1 MPNDSVTLFGMSE
14 TVVRIGAFLSV
25 FIIFSTLE
33 AIFPRRPRVLNR
45 WARWW
50 TNGSMLVLAN
60 ALVRV
65 IALIFPLIAGTAA
78 ASLAASLNFGLYN
91 NVDWPVWLEV
101 TLSVILLDLA
111 IWAQHVI
118 SHRVPFLWRLHRVH
132 HSDRDLDASSA
143 LRFHPVEI
151 ALSAL
156 YKLVI
161 ILALGPAVLAVVL
174 FEIILN
180 ASAMFNH
187 ANMKLPLWMDKILRT
202 VIVTPDMHRV
212 HHSVHRFEHDSNY
225 GFCLSVWD
233 HMFATY
239 IAQPS
244 EGQDGMTV
252 GLDPYQSKQPEQL
265 GWSLSLPVKQL

>member
-1 MPNDSVTLFGMSE
+1 MPSDPVTLFGISE
-14 TVVRIGAFLSV
+14 TAARVGVFLSV
-25 FIIFSTLE
+25 FVIFSGLE
-33 AIFPRRPRVLNR
+33 ALFPRRPRVLSR

-50 TNGSMLVLAN
+50 TNGAMLVLAN
-60 ALVRV
+60 VLVRAV
-65 IALIFPLIAGTAA
+65 AFIFPLIAGTAA
-78 ASLAASLNFGLYN
+78 AGLAASLDFGLYN
-91 NVDWPVWLEV
+91 LVNWPVWLEV

-161 ILALGPAVLAVVL
+161 ILALGPAVIAVVV

-187 ANMKLPLWMDKILRT
+187 ANLKLPLWLDRILRT
-202 VIVTPDMHRV
+202 VFVTPDMHRI

-233 HMFATY
+233 HMFGTY
-239 IAQPS
+239 TAQPR
-244 EGQDGMTV
+244 EGHDGMIV
-252 GLDPYQSKQPEQL
+252 GLDPYQSERPQQL